1 MEQLKQ
7 HYEKAILGL
16 AMLALV
22 YVAYGV
28 LTDNSEEAIA
38 EQIQARSRPDLEQKK
53 EMPPMDM
60 REYHGTLA
68 RLEKAEPL
76 NLSNPHNLFN
86 PVQWRVIREEPCS
99 RSRAATK
106 SAPVPSCSAK
116 PSRST

>member
-38 EQIQARSRPDLEQKK
+38 EQVQARERPDDKDKK
-53 EMPPMDM
+53 PMPQMVTTD
-60 REYHGTLA
+60 YHATLGSKSVGEGKSVDLGGRRTSKKNNNEESNDRCRHGGTM
-68 RLEKAEPL
+68 
-76 NLSNPHNLFN
+76 
-86 PVQWRVIREEPCS
+86 
-99 RSRAATK
+99 
-106 SAPVPSCSAK
+106 SASV
-116 PSRST
+116 